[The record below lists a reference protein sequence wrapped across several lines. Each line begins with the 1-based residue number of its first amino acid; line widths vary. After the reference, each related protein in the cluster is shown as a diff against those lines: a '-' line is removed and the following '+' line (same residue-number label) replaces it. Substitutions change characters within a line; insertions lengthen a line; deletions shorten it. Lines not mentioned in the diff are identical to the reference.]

1 MHKSQ
6 LGQSVIQDLQSVEPV
21 VENILLRYENDLAR
35 CDEVNVRASIAGD
48 QNTPLETL
56 AGLAADPVGIVR
68 QKVAL
73 NVSCPVALLEVLSSD
88 TDRWVREAV
97 ACHALCPVDLL
108 ERLIADQDIMVR
120 MSAIAHPN
128 ISGSMLETLFE
139 QGARDLRRAMA
150 SNPNC
155 TPATL
160 HRLASEPNPSTRLD
174 VIAHT
179 NTPVLLLLQLA
190 CFDSYQHARDQ
201 SRDKLETMEQTKW
214 KESVSAGLSLFN
226 AMECSVNP
234 DAVISPGLNLGD
246 TLINSGL
253 TNIYQAIQQAEL
265 EVKVNQL
272 GNGGPVEQ
280 LPSTTV
286 KMRM

>member
-21 VENILLRYENDLAR
+21 VENILHRYENDLAR

-48 QNTPLETL
+48 HSTPLEIL

-73 NVSCPVALLEVLSSD
+73 NVSCSAALLEVLSSD
-88 TDRWVREAV
+88 TDKWVRDAV
-97 ACHALCPVDLL
+97 ACHALCPIDLL

-120 MSAIAHPN
+120 MSAVAHPN
-128 ISGSMLETLFE
+128 VSGSMLETLFE
-139 QGARDLRRAMA
+139 KGAPDLRRAMA

-160 HRLASEPNPSTRLD
+160 NRLACEPNPSTRLD

-179 NTPVLLLLQLA
+179 NTPISLLLQLA

-214 KESVSAGLSLFN
+214 KESVAAGLSLAN
-226 AMECSVNP
+226 TMECSVNP
-234 DAVISPGLNLGD
+234 DAVVPPGLSLGD
-246 TLINSGL
+246 TLINAEL
-253 TNIYQAIQQAEL
+253 TNIYQMIQQVEL
-265 EVKVNQL
+265 EMKVHQH
-272 GNGGPVEQ
+272 GNGGPIEQ
-280 LPSTTV
+280 LPSTAV